1 MQRIS
6 INEVGVTKFLRMD
19 KPTEDL
25 LIKKCG
31 ADEKSIIL
39 ICSAVQSA
47 NYRTKN
53 TQLNQ

>member
-6 INEVGVTKFLRMD
+6 INEIGVTKYLRMD